1 MAHKV
6 AVSLVFGFLVTAIAG
21 VAQAVPSGQF
31 LVNIN
36 DSRTPFF
43 SDSQQSITFWDAQS
57 LGSGPLFSV
66 HIPGEFF
73 NNPAGELS
81 DGFNKDEPEAIAV
94 DPATGD
100 VYVLVYDSGSTAG
113 TTENTGTDFADI
125 EGDLDLY
132 KINTQSVLNHWM
144 SNVEGSNARTVA
156 GASGSTP
163 NVPFN
168 STVTALN
175 LQDYVTYG
183 VGPRDEFGQ
192 FDPSPN
198 GLAVGRQSN
207 TLVLPGAIEKIGQ
220 IKRND
225 DGNSSQG
232 FFSYLF
238 EFVDSDTLFMVDDA
252 SEFVAAG
259 AGDPAKDHEYRIIQ
273 RVSTSPNMLTSPD
286 TDGNF
291 GDGGFNMPASGNS
304 GPGDPTYPTESWR
317 SQRVGKVNLDFA
329 LGTSAGDY
337 DNDGEVTNLDYQKWK
352 STFGSTLELAADGN
366 GDNVVNAADYTVWRN
381 HLGQVGAVPSG
392 HSEPTAT
399 AFFADPVSGVQGV
412 WVAES
417 DGGGDDIAFRVINDP
432 LNSANNNTYRP
443 FQVGPG
449 PNFPTSFSLDDNP
462 FVNSASN
469 DGKSVKMFVD
479 QDTGD
484 LIIVES
490 GFGDVDDPADPEMD
504 GNPNDPQIGVIRRE
518 VQAYDNGV
526 GQIQFGAWSEKVLLN
541 PSLEG
546 DDDSFLERG
555 QWSAYDSVHDLVYF
569 FDPDGGDPNEVQD
582 GVGADYN
589 LFNLDIHV
597 LDLNTGLT
605 TSHLN
610 VDDAVQLFAGDSF
623 GDEVEFFSLDLGA
636 SLNGAGSV
644 SVPEPA
650 SIALALLGVA
660 TMVSARRR
668 NEFHGLEEACALR
681 TL

>member
-1 MAHKV
+1 MPRRIL
-6 AVSLVFGFLVTAIAG
+6 VSLAFGLVVMNVVGT
-21 VAQAVPSGQF
+21 AQAVPSGQF

-36 DSRTPFF
+36 DSREQFF
-43 SDSQQSITFWDAQS
+43 SDSQQSITFWDAQA
-57 LGSGPLFSV
+57 LAGGPLFSV

-81 DGFNKDEPEAIAV
+81 DAFNKDEPEAIAV

-100 VYVLVYDSGSTAG
+100 VYVLVYDSGSTPG
-113 TTENTGTDFADI
+113 TTENPGTDFADI

-132 KINTQSVLNHWM
+132 KINTQTVLNHWM
-144 SNVEGSNARTVA
+144 STIEGKDARSVA
-156 GASGSTP
+156 GVSGPTP
-163 NVPFN
+163 NVPFG
-168 STVTALN
+168 STVTSST

-192 FDPSPN
+192 FDPRPN
-198 GLAVGRQSN
+198 GAAIGRQSN

-232 FFSYLF
+232 FFPYLF
-238 EFVDSDTLFMVDDA
+238 DFIDSDTLFMVDDA
-252 SEFVAAG
+252 SEFVANGPGNA
-259 AGDPAKDHEYRIIQ
+259 AKDHEYRIIQ

-291 GDGGFNMPASGNS
+291 GDGGFNMPPSGNS

-317 SQRVGKVNLDFA
+317 SQRAGLVNLDFA

-337 DNDGEVTNLDYQKWK
+337 DNDGEVTNLDYLKWK

-366 GDNVVNAADYTVWRN
+366 GDNRIDAADYTVWRN
-381 HLGQVGAVPSG
+381 HLGQVGATPSG
-392 HSEPTAT
+392 HSEPTST

-412 WVAES
+412 WIAES

-432 LNSANNNTYRP
+432 LTPANNNTYRP

-449 PNFPTSFSLDDNP
+449 PSFPTSFSLDDNP
-462 FVNSASN
+462 FVNPTSN
-469 DGKSVKMFVD
+469 DGKAVKVFVD
-479 QDTGD
+479 QDTGA

-504 GNPNDPQIGVIRRE
+504 GDPNDPKIGVIRRE

-526 GQIQFGAWSEKVLLN
+526 GQIQFGAWSEKVFLN
-541 PSLEG
+541 PALEG
-546 DDDSFLERG
+546 DDDNFQERG

-589 LFNLDIHV
+589 IFDVDIHV

-605 TSHLN
+605 TSYLN
-610 VDDAVQLFAGDSF
+610 VDDAVQLFSGDAF
-623 GDEVEFFSLDLGA
+623 GDEVEFFSLDLGGI
-636 SLNGAGSV
+636 LNGSSSLA
-644 SVPEPA
+644 VPEPTGMA
-650 SIALALLGVA
+650 LVVIGLAIAA
-660 TMVSARRR
+660 TSRQRFGQHMHA
-668 NEFHGLEEACALR
+668 
-681 TL
+681 